1 MLWLTE
7 ALRIS
12 KQLKFKHHNYS
23 IIMNSQYAKGPPE
36 QRDIHFT
43 GRVFKSNRTNSNS
56 VSLSRYKWHN
66 ILSTLLIEQFS
77 RPVNSWLL
85 LISLIQLSTSYEE
98 RHFLFITLLPFCLML
113 LLSIVRDL
121 LSTYRK
127 YQYDVKVNN
136 APTKVWDGT
145 VFKEINTADLTVG
158 DFVVLYNKERVPADM
173 ILLCIGSSENKCF
186 VDTSAILDDKDL
198 MTKFPIESIRF
209 QLGFEN
215 LSEVAFKLKHIKG
228 TATVPQPNA
237 DFSNF
242 EGKIK
247 LKVAPVASNVK
258 MKNFLLR
265 DSKIMNTNWVIGL
278 VVYTGNET
286 KAWINSLSIPR
297 KTSSIE
303 KLLNKITL
311 FLLGIITLF
320 SCISLILSRFKGTEA
335 AFENPGKTFFHFL
348 LLYSILV
355 PSPVYILID
364 VIKLLRVLKL
374 QKNSSITFR
383 NTNILEDLGRVEYI
397 LADKTGTLTER
408 DINVSMCIF
417 KNFYFKNIEDLV
429 EIETSPAMDLETKS
443 DREEYTNKYN
453 YTDKEHFVMCLAV
466 CNKGITNDY
475 GETYLTK
482 SGDERVLISTATI
495 LGLKLVK
502 RKNKSLTILK
512 DGHESKFKIL
522 GSQSM
527 SKKRSKGHIVLQ
539 TLDKSK
545 TILYIIGNFEPMD
558 ELINFVEKQDL
569 NILETVKSNKKSGI
583 RQLILAYKEL
593 SSTEAEQFSAAF
605 QKASRSPINKQGRT
619 ESLFDEID
627 VNSIYLGLVGLE
639 EAVDLETRLAV
650 TAFKNAGIKIWMLSG
665 DSFESSLSAG
675 FGSGIVEDN
684 FPIVSIH
691 DVKSEDEFL
700 QISESLLEKYLAGDK
715 EFQKVGLRRSSLAV
729 YQEQPGVIN
738 SEFSMINSNNNTP
751 AQTRTLRNGFS
762 MIHTNSNRNII
773 TDDFGARFSSRMSNS
788 NEFLLRGKNIHPL
801 VRKIT
806 NAKSNVS
813 SFSNIKITEKFS
825 RFSLFVDSKSLEFGL
840 KSNDN
845 LKNLVLLLFCA
856 NSVCFTSLL
865 PSHKTKIVK
874 ILQKNFSFNPLVLAV
889 GDGGS
894 DVGMI
899 KSAGIGV
906 GLFNDEGNQAAS
918 ASDIVINDFS
928 DLKSLILEEGLK
940 TRANLK
946 ISAALGIY
954 SLFYLMSLLFLLNL
968 VCDFSGP
975 VFIPIPWYISFYLVF
990 SVLGIMTIGLFD
1002 NEISVTRLEH
1012 DAKVYMLEALNQD
1025 LILKSACFCILG
1037 FLQAGVSVFI
1047 LYFGVQGY
1055 WENISSDGL
1064 LLYIVLIVSVNLFHS
1079 LFIRNLNKWT
1089 LFGPILNLTLS
1100 ILMVL
1105 IQSYTDVA
1113 SDNYF
1118 VPTNFAKTGILVIHT
1133 ILCILFQTLIV
1144 LTFRVLKIWLKPS
1157 PLDTY
1162 KDVKVFGDFT
1172 ETNSRLLKF
1181 ANDISKVYRTREEYD
1196 KSLSI
1201 AADFSPLSLKFK
1213 INSREKKYQEYSI
1226 PARKKNFYS
1235 FLITFGVLTTILLLV
1250 SVFYNELFVP
1260 VVASLSIVTIVVY
1273 MCTVIYWFL
1282 RKSTQVFFLFKFIY
1296 LTLNILVGISAILLR
1311 SPPSLIIIY
1320 PSTFLLFLTED
1331 WLTMLA
1337 ASAINSILLFRS
1349 TTLYLMAD
1357 LSGRDLYIAVA
1368 QFIGIY
1374 SISTVT
1380 CTFTTYLLKKQNLLK
1395 FKLLQK
1401 VKDDYEKVTSVLYY
1415 LLPGFVRKR
1424 VNEGCRYIA
1433 EDQGEVSVLFCYIV
1447 GFDKITAEYSIEELT
1462 ALLDEIFGK
1471 IDSLCELIGVSKI
1484 ETVANTYMACAG
1496 LKDSEDELKPSLR
1509 SIHHARRAIELG
1521 FAILRDA
1528 GKIYLKSGEKIT
1540 LKIGVHSGKVT
1551 AGVVG
1556 YHKPQ
1561 FSLVGDTVNTAS
1573 RMASNAKVNTI
1584 LVSDITYD
1592 LVGDHKNF
1600 IYSKNEIEI
1609 KGKGL
1614 MVTYTISLNQMKN
1627 LDNFIE
1633 HRISL
1638 SHASMGSAG
1647 LNSFA
1652 EGDSLDEVHKT
1663 NDFLDNFDLFRDTE
1677 FFENEQGEGYIEQ
1690 MKFFNLGLKEGKE
1703 MAEFRMNFLKT
1714 YFWIYFIGGV
1724 MKILCVLILLVT
1736 YFVEYNS
1743 EDAYISAGL
1752 VLELVVLALI
1762 LVFLVRNRGT
1772 VKYNFYLA
1780 CIYFLVL
1787 FLSITAS
1794 LKYPSSQIVTMY
1806 VLIHF
1811 QLMFCCT
1818 GLFFSQIFIP
1828 TLVLALYWLSVLI
1841 YNKNE
1846 TLSQVFPIS
1855 VYFIAIQ
1862 ALTLFYWEKQIR
1874 VQNNISIFT
1883 KSELNKTETLLTQ
1896 MIPKH
1901 VYDHLK
1907 DENTV
1912 TDHFFQVTIIYAD
1925 IVGFTPWSSGRE
1937 AKEIVNMLSSLFTKF
1952 DKSSVK
1958 NNIYKVHTIG
1968 DCYVA
1973 MGYHG
1978 GVNRSPAEECVN
1990 MIKFAYSMIKIIKKV
2005 QEQNKELNMR
2015 IGLHTGEVIGGVMG
2029 TSIVRYDIYGADV
2042 LIANQMES
2050 NGIPGKIMISETTRS
2065 YLEKA
2070 RPKMFDYKF
2079 HTEVKALERVC
2090 KAYELIKVSEF
2101 E

>member
-1 MLWLTE
+1 
-7 ALRIS
+7 
-12 KQLKFKHHNYS
+12 
-23 IIMNSQYAKGPPE
+23 MNSKYAKGPLE
-36 QRDIHFT
+36 NRDIHFT

-77 RPVNSWLL
+77 RPVNIWLL

-98 RHFLFITLLPFCLML
+98 RYFLYITLLPFCLML
-113 LLSIVRDL
+113 LLSIIRDL

-136 APTKVWDGT
+136 APTKVWDGM
-145 VFKEINTADLTVG
+145 VFREINTAHLTVG

-173 ILLCIGSSENKCF
+173 ILLCTGTSENKCF

-198 MTKFPIESIRF
+198 MAKFPIESIRF

-228 TATVPQPNA
+228 TATVPLPNA

-247 LKVAPVASNVK
+247 LKVAPVASNVR

-297 KTSSIE
+297 KTSTIE

-311 FLLGIITLF
+311 FLLGIIIIF
-320 SCISLILSRFKGTEA
+320 SCVSLIISHLKGTEA
-335 AFENPGKTFFHFL
+335 TFNNPGKTFFHFL

-364 VIKLLRVLKL
+364 LVKLFRVLKL

-408 DINVSMCIF
+408 DINVSMCLF

-429 EIETSPAMDLETKS
+429 EIETSPAQDLETKS
-443 DREEYTNKYN
+443 DKEECNNKYN

-502 RKNKSLTILK
+502 RNNKTLTILK

-527 SKKRSKGHIVLQ
+527 SKKRNKGHIVLQ
-539 TLDKSK
+539 TLDESK
-545 TILYIIGNFEPMD
+545 TILYIIGNFEAMD
-558 ELINFVEKQDL
+558 ELIHFVEKQEL
-569 NILETVKSNKKSGI
+569 HILETVKSNKQSGI

-593 SSTEAEQFSAAF
+593 TSTEAEQFSVAF

-619 ESLFDEID
+619 ESLFDEIE
-627 VNSIYLGLVGLE
+627 VHSIYLGLVGLE
-639 EAVDLETRLAV
+639 EAVDLETRSTV
-650 TAFKNAGIKIWMLSG
+650 TAFKHAGIKMWMLSG

-684 FPIVSIH
+684 LPIVSIH

-700 QISESLLEKYLAGDK
+700 QISESLLEKYLASDQ
-715 EFQKVGLRRSSLAV
+715 EFQKPGLRRSSLTI
-729 YQEQPGVIN
+729 YQDPQGVIN
-738 SEFSMINSNNNTP
+738 SEFSVINSNNNTP
-751 AQTRTLRNGFS
+751 AQARTLNKGFS
-762 MIHTNSNRNII
+762 MIRTNTNRNVI
-773 TDDFGARFSSRMSNS
+773 TDDFGARFSSRMSNN
-788 NEFLLRGKNIHPL
+788 NEFLLRGKNVHPL

-813 SFSNIKITEKFS
+813 SFSNLKITQKLS
-825 RFSLFVDSKSLEFGL
+825 KFSLFIDSKSLEFGL

-845 LKNLVLLLFCA
+845 LKNLVILLFCA

-865 PSHKTKIVK
+865 PSHKTKIIK
-874 ILQKNFSFNPLVLAV
+874 ILQNNFSFNPLVLAV

-906 GLFNDEGNQAAS
+906 GIFNNEGNQAAS
-918 ASDIVINDFS
+918 VSDIVINDFS
-928 DLKSLILEEGLK
+928 DLKSLILQEGLK
-940 TRANLK
+940 TRVNLK
-946 ISAALGIY
+946 ISVALGIY
-954 SLFYLMSLLFLLNL
+954 SLFYLMSLMFLLDL

-975 VFIPIPWYISFYLVF
+975 VFIPIPWYVSFYIVF
-990 SVLGIMTIGLFD
+990 SVFGVFSIGLFD
-1002 NEISVTRLEH
+1002 NEISMVRIEH
-1012 DAKVYMLEALNQD
+1012 DPKVYILEALNQD
-1025 LILKSACFCILG
+1025 LILNTACFCMIG
-1037 FLQAGVSVFI
+1037 FLQAGVSVFVFN
-1047 LYFGVQGY
+1047 FGVEGY
-1055 WENISSDGL
+1055 WENISNDGL

-1089 LFGPILNLTLS
+1089 LFGPVFNLTLS
-1100 ILMVL
+1100 VLMVL
-1105 IQSYTDVA
+1105 IQSYTDVT

-1118 VPTNFAKTGILVIHT
+1118 VPTNFAKTGILIIHT
-1133 ILCILFQTLIV
+1133 IMCIVFQTV
-1144 LTFRVLKIWLKPS
+1144 VALTFRVLKIWLRPS
-1157 PLDTY
+1157 PLDLH
-1162 KDVKVFGDFT
+1162 KEGRVFGNLT
-1172 ETNSRLLKF
+1172 ETNSRLLNF
-1181 ANDISKVYRTREEYD
+1181 TEDISKVYKTREEYD
-1196 KSLSI
+1196 KNLSI
-1201 AADFSPLSLKFK
+1201 GADFSALSLKFK
-1213 INSREKKYQEYSI
+1213 INSREKKYQEYLI
-1226 PARKKNFYS
+1226 PGRMKNYYS
-1235 FLITFGVLTTILLLV
+1235 FLVTFGALATILLLV
-1250 SVFYNELFVP
+1250 SVFYNELIVP
-1260 VVASLSIVTIVVY
+1260 LVVFLSTLTIAVY
-1273 MCTVIYWFL
+1273 LCTVIYWFL
-1282 RKSTQVFFLFKFIY
+1282 RKSIQVFFLFKFIY
-1296 LTLNILVGISAILLR
+1296 LFCNIIIGISAIILKA
-1311 SPPSLIIIY
+1311 PPSIIIIY

-1337 ASAINSILLFRS
+1337 ACTINSILLFRS
-1349 TTLYLMAD
+1349 TTLYLMTD
-1357 LSGRDLYIAVA
+1357 LSGHDLYIAVF

-1380 CTFTTYLLKKQNLLK
+1380 CTFTTYLLKKQSLLQFNLL
-1395 FKLLQK
+1395 QR

-1424 VNEGCRYIA
+1424 VNNGVRYIA

-1573 RMASNAKVNTI
+1573 RMASSAKENTI
-1584 LVSDITYD
+1584 RVSDITYD
-1592 LVGDHKNF
+1592 LVGNFKNF
-1600 IYSKNEIEI
+1600 NYTKDEIEI

-1614 MVTYTISLNQMKN
+1614 MVTYTITLNQMKN

-1638 SHASMGSAG
+1638 SHASMASAG
-1647 LNSFA
+1647 FNSYA
-1652 EGDSLDEVHKT
+1652 EGESMDVMNGTE
-1663 NDFLDNFDLFRDTE
+1663 DFLANFDLLRATD
-1677 FFENEQGEGYIEQ
+1677 FFEYDHEEGFVEKVKI
-1690 MKFFNLGLKEGKE
+1690 FNLGLNEGKE
-1703 MAEFRMNFLKT
+1703 VAEFRKNFLKT

-1724 MKILCVLILLVT
+1724 MKILCVFILLVT
-1736 YFVEYNS
+1736 YFVEFVGEN
-1743 EDAYISAGL
+1743 AYISAGL
-1752 VLELVVLALI
+1752 VVETVVLALI
-1762 LVFLVRNRGT
+1762 LVFLGRNRYT
-1772 VKYNFYLA
+1772 VRYNMYLA
-1780 CIYFLVL
+1780 CVYFVVL
-1787 FLSITAS
+1787 FLSITTS
-1794 LKYPSSQIVTMY
+1794 LKYPSSDIVTMY

-1811 QLMFCCT
+1811 QLIFCCT

-1828 TLVLALYWLSVLI
+1828 TLILALYWLSVLI
-1841 YNKNE
+1841 YNQN
-1846 TLSQVFPIS
+1846 TNISQILPVS

-1862 ALTLFYWEKQIR
+1862 ALTLFFWEKQIR
-1874 VQNNISIFT
+1874 TQNNISIII
-1883 KSELNKTETLLTQ
+1883 KNELNKTESLLTQ

-1978 GVNRSPAEECVN
+1978 GANRSPAEECVN

-2005 QEQNKELNMR
+2005 QKENKELNMR

-2050 NGIPGKIMISETTRS
+2050 NGIPGKIMISETTKS
-2065 YLEKA
+2065 YLERA